1 MLANSLIYEWWKT
14 FDYTTTSTPLQHA
27 DVYYPIP
34 LKLEWQVDEA
44 AQYYLVYLS
53 TDKGMSA
60 PKSYV
65 TNKSSIFVE
74 ELFVGTTYYWQV
86 DAVYADKTLRSEV
99 FSFNTVNSPR
109 AVEIEGVSNTRD
121 IGGMLAADGYRIK
134 QGMIY
139 RGGKLEGITEAG
151 RQKFLYEL
159 GIKTDL
165 DLRTP
170 GEGGAG
176 TKSPVSDD
184 LNYVNIDGRYYT
196 GDKGISTSLGKELFA
211 QEIRLFADPNNYPIY
226 IHCSLGRDRTGTLAM
241 VIEGLL
247 GVDKN
252 TLMMDYELS
261 MFSVTGTLDNANPL
275 SSIKETYD
283 YINNNYSGETFAEK
297 TENYLL
303 SIGITA
309 EEIASI
315 RSILLEEVK

>member
-1 MLANSLIYEWWKT
+1 M
-14 FDYTTTSTPLQHA
+14 
-27 DVYYPIP
+27 
-34 LKLEWQVDEA
+34 KLEWNVEEA
-44 AQYYLVYLS
+44 AQYYLVYIS
-53 TDKGMSA
+53 
-60 PKSYV
+60 
-65 TNKSSIFVE
+65 TNKDMSDPAGFVSNKNSIFVE

-99 FSFNTVNSPR
+99 FTFNTLSSPR
-109 AVEIEGVSNTRD
+109 TVEIEGVSNTRD
-121 IGGMLAADGYRIK
+121 IGGMPAADGYRIK

-139 RGGKLEGITEAG
+139 RGGKLEGITEIG

-176 TKSPVSDD
+176 GKSPVSDD
-184 LNYVNIDGRYYT
+184 LNYVNISGRYYLGST
-196 GDKGISTSLGKELFA
+196 GINTEEGKALFA
-211 QEIRLFADPNNYPIY
+211 QEIRLFANPDNYPIY

-247 GVDKN
+247 GVDEN

-261 MFSVTGTLDNANPL
+261 MFSVTGTLDNGNPL
-275 SSIKETYD
+275 GSIKGTYD
-283 YINNNYSGETFAEK
+283 YINDYYAGATFAEK